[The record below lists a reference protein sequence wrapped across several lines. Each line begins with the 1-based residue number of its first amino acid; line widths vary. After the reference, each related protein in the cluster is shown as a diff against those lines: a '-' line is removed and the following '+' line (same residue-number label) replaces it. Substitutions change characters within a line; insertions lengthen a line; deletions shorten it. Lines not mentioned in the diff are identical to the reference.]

1 MYVRVLFEQRNRL
14 LFFAILR
21 ISVQKHFAIL
31 RIFVQKHFAI
41 LRIFA

>member
-21 ISVQKHFAIL
+21 IFD
-31 RIFVQKHFAI
+31 QKHFAI